1 MTADVSLARNIL
13 AEISRETQ
21 TEGWQWN
28 TEDDYPL
35 TPDAAKGE
43 IKLPPTAIRVHF
55 REPDGRELTIRGQ
68 RVYDRVNHSFTFP
81 SGTRIPV
88 TLTLL
93 LPFEDLPEAA
103 RRYVTLKAARVFQER
118 TVGSGTLYDFQ
129 QADEARARALM
140 LAEERRQDQAQ
151 HSQGHLAAHRHLESL
166 ADPAASQP
174 EVPLMGRLITTA
186 IANLIS
192 GVSQQPWSVR
202 LPTQAEEQVNCYS
215 SVTDFLK
222 RRPATRHLAELPAP
236 EGDAAAGVAAHVI
249 NRDANEK
256 YIALFSTGGIIVRD
270 LDGNPK
276 SVTLQDSAADY
287 LAQAANAG
295 RDDCDS

>member
-1 MTADVSLARNIL
+1 MNSAILSGIRPTTELEAVNIILSGIGEAPVNSLSDMTADVSLARNIL

-55 REPDGRELTIRGQ
+55 REPDDRELTIRGQ
-68 RVYDRVNHSFTFP
+68 RVYDRVNHSFIFSP
-81 SGTRIPV
+81 GVRILV

-103 RRYVTLKAARVFQER
+103 RRYITLKAARVFQER

-140 LAEERRQDQAQ
+140 LADERRQDRPNILK
-151 HSQGHLAAHRHLESL
+151 GTLPPTGTWRPWLTLLHRNR
-166 ADPAASQP
+166 
-174 EVPLMGRLITTA
+174 RL
-186 IANLIS
+186 
-192 GVSQQPWSVR
+192 V
-202 LPTQAEEQVNCYS
+202 
-215 SVTDFLK
+215 
-222 RRPATRHLAELPAP
+222 
-236 EGDAAAGVAAHVI
+236 
-249 NRDANEK
+249 
-256 YIALFSTGGIIVRD
+256 
-270 LDGNPK
+270 
-276 SVTLQDSAADY
+276 
-287 LAQAANAG
+287 
-295 RDDCDS
+295 

>member
-1 MTADVSLARNIL
+1 MNSTVLSGIRPTTELEAVNIILSGIGEAPISSFAEVTADVSLARNIL

-28 TEDDYPL
+28 TEDDFPL

-55 REPDGRELTIRGQ
+55 REPDDRELIIRGQ

-81 SGTRIPV
+81 SGVRILV

-140 LAEERRQDQAQ
+140 LADERRQDRPNILK
-151 HSQGHLAAHRHLESL
+151 GTLPPTGTWKPILTLLHR
-166 ADPAASQP
+166 
-174 EVPLMGRLITTA
+174 
-186 IANLIS
+186 N
-192 GVSQQPWSVR
+192 
-202 LPTQAEEQVNCYS
+202 
-215 SVTDFLK
+215 
-222 RRPATRHLAELPAP
+222 RRPL
-236 EGDAAAGVAAHVI
+236 
-249 NRDANEK
+249 
-256 YIALFSTGGIIVRD
+256 
-270 LDGNPK
+270 
-276 SVTLQDSAADY
+276 
-287 LAQAANAG
+287 
-295 RDDCDS
+295 

>member
-1 MTADVSLARNIL
+1 MNNISMRGIRPTTELEAVNIILSGIGEAPISSFTEVTADVSLARNIL

-35 TPDAAKGE
+35 TPDTAKGE
-43 IKLPPTAIRVHF
+43 IKLPPTAVRVHF
-55 REPDGRELTIRGQ
+55 REPDDRELTIRGQ

-140 LAEERRQDQAQ
+140 LAEERRQDRPNILK
-151 HSQGHLAAHRHLESL
+151 GTLPPTGTWNPWLTLLHRNRRSL
-166 ADPAASQP
+166 
-174 EVPLMGRLITTA
+174 
-186 IANLIS
+186 
-192 GVSQQPWSVR
+192 
-202 LPTQAEEQVNCYS
+202 
-215 SVTDFLK
+215 
-222 RRPATRHLAELPAP
+222 
-236 EGDAAAGVAAHVI
+236 
-249 NRDANEK
+249 
-256 YIALFSTGGIIVRD
+256 
-270 LDGNPK
+270 
-276 SVTLQDSAADY
+276 
-287 LAQAANAG
+287 
-295 RDDCDS
+295 

>member
-1 MTADVSLARNIL
+1 MNSAILSGSRPTTELEAVNIILSGIGEAPVNSLSDMTADVSLARNIL

-43 IKLPPTAIRVHF
+43 IKLPPTAIRVHL

-140 LAEERRQDQAQ
+140 LAEERRQDRPNILK
-151 HSQGHLAAHRHLESL
+151 GTLPPTGTWNPWLTLLHR
-166 ADPAASQP
+166 
-174 EVPLMGRLITTA
+174 
-186 IANLIS
+186 N
-192 GVSQQPWSVR
+192 
-202 LPTQAEEQVNCYS
+202 
-215 SVTDFLK
+215 
-222 RRPATRHLAELPAP
+222 RRIL
-236 EGDAAAGVAAHVI
+236 
-249 NRDANEK
+249 
-256 YIALFSTGGIIVRD
+256 
-270 LDGNPK
+270 
-276 SVTLQDSAADY
+276 
-287 LAQAANAG
+287 
-295 RDDCDS
+295 